1 MFVSDSETAMFCF
14 ENRLSIIFFVT
25 KFYLS
30 SEKFCG
36 FKKNWGI
43 ELTSKFLL
51 YSIMVYIVKL
61 LLCSIQH
68 VLLVD
73 SIYIDVLVC

>member
-1 MFVSDSETAMFCF
+1 MGYFFFQISLQ
-14 ENRLSIIFFVT
+14 LSVT
-25 KFYLS
+25 KLYLN
-30 SEKFCG
+30 SESFCG
-36 FKKNWGI
+36 FKKNWCI

-61 LLCSIQH
+61 LLCNIQY